1 MPLPFPPNHE
11 VYMRYGATMRN
22 GVHRGNGIPFPVCG
36 YKKLMRSLLLSYKSS
51 IEQGNK
57 SFTYAKLKKV

>member
-22 GVHRGNGIPFPVCG
+22 GVHRGNGIPFRLRVQEVDAKCVI
-36 YKKLMRSLLLSYKSS
+36 KL
-51 IEQGNK
+51 
-57 SFTYAKLKKV
+57 

>member
-22 GVHRGNGIPFPVCG
+22 GAHRGNGIPFPRLRIQEAEAKFVI
-36 YKKLMRSLLLSYKSS
+36 KL
-51 IEQGNK
+51 
-57 SFTYAKLKKV
+57 